1 MSQNFRANYNGLLA
15 SDQKF
20 GGQRELL
27 PRNPKSEEDCRD
39 PSTCFAA
46 GDGRV
51 NEQPNLA
58 VIHTLFM
65 REHNRIARE
74 VIVQIQRSHHT
85 KDVNQQDRM
94 ELVIVKSRKDCSC
107 ALLKGVERFVR
118 NLCHLHR
125 HSYLHSN
132 FKPKSGHE

>member
-85 KDVNQQDRM
+85 KDVNQQD
-94 ELVIVKSRKDCSC
+94 EDCSC
-107 ALLKGVERFVR
+107 ALLKGVERFFR
-118 NLCHLHR
+118 NLCHLE
-125 HSYLHSN
+125 LLN
-132 FKPKSGHE
+132 LT